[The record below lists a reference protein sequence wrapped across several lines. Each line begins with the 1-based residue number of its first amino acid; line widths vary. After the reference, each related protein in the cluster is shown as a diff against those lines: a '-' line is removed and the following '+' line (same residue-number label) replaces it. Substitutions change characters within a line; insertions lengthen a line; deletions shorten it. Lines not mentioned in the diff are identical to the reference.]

1 MATRKKVKSKEK
13 AVEEQLE
20 TIEKNIDEIEEETE
34 KQKEITDKKEAIKE
48 DLRKQL
54 MSQGKFGKH
63 FDDMIEDYLYLVELK
78 EKLKD
83 DINNNGIRYKST
95 GGNGFTTYKP
105 NESCERILKTNAEML
120 KILQELDLK
129 SPNENN
135 NGDGE
140 DDLL

>member
-78 EKLKD
+78 EKLKV
-83 DINNNGIRYKST
+83 DINDNGIRYKLTS
-95 GGNGFTTYKP
+95 GNGFTTYKP

-129 SPNENN
+129 SPDEGND
-135 NGDGE
+135 GDDE

>member
-129 SPNENN
+129 SPDENN